1 MLDYGYAEF
10 DVRHRAAIS
19 GIWQLP
25 FFHEGYGVK
34 RAILGDWQVA
44 FLFSARTGYPF
55 TIFDCTNGLVLCMR
69 MEDPV
74 GISRNATGG
83 PATGDPNQF
92 KLLDL
97 TPVLPAAGGYV
108 NPIQGTSDYGPY
120 PPT

>member
-10 DVRHRAAIS
+10 DVRHRVAIS

-25 FFHEGYGVK
+25 FFNEGYGVK
-34 RAILGDWQVA
+34 RAFLGDWQVA

-83 PATGDPNQF
+83 PATGDPNEF

-97 TPVLPAAGGYV
+97 TPVAPGSPAGM
-108 NPIQGTSDYGPY
+108 
-120 PPT
+120 